1 MRVKLILFVQKS
13 RRKSRLSV
21 DIHNLCNVPGNLYL
35 TPNAYKFSSGDQMAS
50 DSADN
55 ATDILQAIEQLLEQ
69 RGIRI
74 VHSGVRSLKERVS
87 SHPDPILVLEPANG
101 DATHLTVSREHLL
114 TELEQIERAKT
125 LPRARYYLDRLRR
138 SLVEVKRRKIND
150 INLNRWKEYKTI
162 LTDSLW
168 LLDRRDGSGGHS
180 SWYWGNFVP
189 QIPHQLM
196 MRYTRS
202 GEWVLDAFAGSG
214 TTLLEARRLDRKCIG
229 FELQASVVKKVREQL
244 KRSHAG
250 NDTPAIGLEV
260 GDSRTINVKEA
271 LRKYGTSSV
280 QLVILHPPYH
290 NIIQFSKNRRDLS
303 NTRTAEDFA
312 AQFGKVV
319 DNVSPALDS
328 GRILAVVIGD
338 KYEKGEWKPLGF
350 MVMSEV
356 LKRAYKLKSIVVK
369 NFEDTTGKRSQKELW
384 RFRALAGGFYL
395 FKHEYI
401 FIFQKG

>member
-1 MRVKLILFVQKS
+1 
-13 RRKSRLSV
+13 
-21 DIHNLCNVPGNLYL
+21 
-35 TPNAYKFSSGDQMAS
+35 MAVHP
-50 DSADN
+50 ADDT
-55 ATDILQAIEQLLEQ
+55 ADILQAIEGLLEE

-74 VHSGVRSLKERVS
+74 VRTGIRSLKDRIS
-87 SHPDPILVLEPANG
+87 SRPDPMPVLDPPTDDASIPAI
-101 DATHLTVSREHLL
+101 SRDHLL
-114 TELEQIERAKT
+114 AELDQIERAKT

-138 SLVEVKRRKIND
+138 SLVEVKTRTIND

-202 GEWVLDAFAGSG
+202 HEWVLDAFAGSG
-214 TTLLEARRLDRKCIG
+214 TTLLEARRLGRNCVG
-229 FELQASVVKKVREQL
+229 VELQASVARKVRKQL
-244 KRSHAG
+244 RVNPSG
-250 NDTPAIGLEV
+250 SGTPIVGLEV
-260 GDSRTINVKEA
+260 GDSRTINVKQV

-290 NIIQFSKNRRDLS
+290 NIIRFSKNRRDLS
-303 NTRTAEDFA
+303 NTRTTDDFT

-319 DNVSPALDS
+319 DNVTPALDP

-350 MVMSEV
+350 MAMSEV
-356 LKRAYKLKSIVVK
+356 LKRNYRLKSIVVK
-369 NFEDTTGKRSQKELW
+369 NFEETTGKRSQKELW

>member
-1 MRVKLILFVQKS
+1 
-13 RRKSRLSV
+13 
-21 DIHNLCNVPGNLYL
+21 
-35 TPNAYKFSSGDQMAS
+35 MAS
-50 DSADN
+50 HPEDN
-55 ATDILQAIEQLLEQ
+55 TADILQVIEHLLGE

-74 VHSGVRSLKERVS
+74 VQSGVRSLKERVS
-87 SHPDPILVLEPANG
+87 SRPDPLPVPGPPNG
-101 DATHLTVSREHLL
+101 DTTLPGISQDRLL

-138 SLVEVKRRKIND
+138 SLVEVKTREMND
-150 INLNRWKEYKTI
+150 INLNRWKEYKGI

-214 TTLLEARRLDRKCIG
+214 TTLLEARRLGRNCLG
-229 FELQASVVKKVREQL
+229 FELQASVARKVRHGL
-244 KRSHAG
+244 KKNQSG
-250 NDTPAIGLEV
+250 SDTPTIGLEV
-260 GDSRTINVKEA
+260 GDSRTINVKQA
-271 LRKYGTSSV
+271 LRKYETNSV

-290 NIIQFSKNRRDLS
+290 NIIRFSKNRRDLS

-319 DNVSPALDS
+319 DNITPALDP
-328 GRILAVVIGD
+328 GRVLAVVIGD

-356 LKRAYKLKSIVVK
+356 LKRNYKLKSIVVK

>member
-1 MRVKLILFVQKS
+1 
-13 RRKSRLSV
+13 
-21 DIHNLCNVPGNLYL
+21 
-35 TPNAYKFSSGDQMAS
+35 MAS
-50 DSADN
+50 QTTDN
-55 ATDILQAIEQLLEQ
+55 TADILQAIERLLEE

-74 VHSGVRSLKERVS
+74 VHSGVRSLKDVIS
-87 SHPDPILVLEPANG
+87 SLPESVLVLEPTNG
-101 DATHLTVSREHLL
+101 DTTLPSISRDHLL
-114 TELEQIERAKT
+114 TELEQIERART

-138 SLVEVKRRKIND
+138 SLVEVKTRKIND

-214 TTLLEARRLDRKCIG
+214 TTLLEARCLDRKCVGI
-229 FELQASVVKKVREQL
+229 ELQASVARKVRQGL
-244 KRSHAG
+244 KRNHSG
-250 NDTPAIGLEV
+250 NDTPTIGLEV
-260 GDSRTINVKEA
+260 GDSRTINVKQV
-271 LRKYGTSSV
+271 LRKYGTNSV

-290 NIIQFSKNRRDLS
+290 NIIRFSKNRRDLS
-303 NTRTAEDFA
+303 NTRTVEDFA

-319 DNVSPALDS
+319 DNVTPALDP
-328 GRILAVVIGD
+328 GRVLAVVIGD

-350 MVMSEV
+350 MMMSEV
-356 LKRAYKLKSIVVK
+356 LKRDYKLKSIVVK